1 LLNPLAGLI
10 LEGVVC
16 DGETVNVSATAAG
29 LTINNRLIDAA

>member
-10 LEGVVC
+10 LEGVVR
-16 DGETVNVSATAAG
+16 DGETVNVSATGAG